1 MNQVT
6 GKVKSFEVN
15 PIIVKE
21 LRSRMRGMR
30 AFATLTFS
38 LLLLGSILFA
48 LYQIAISAVQN
59 TSIPISPQIG
69 QILFTGLAFLMLFLV
84 AAITPSITSGEISG
98 ERERQTYEML
108 MATPLSPARIL
119 WGKLFASMSYIFL
132 ILFAAIPMASL
143 VFIYGGVN
151 ARDMLKTLIALVVIT
166 MMFGVIGLFYSAL
179 LNRSGRA
186 AVLSYLTVAA
196 LLFGPIFAAILSGI
210 LHQGEPDRW
219 IMTPSPIMVLAST
232 FQPSVS
238 ADSISSAF
246 WMLGSPVYWI
256 LGTPI
261 SADSIPRPA
270 YHYGLPLYLLIT
282 LVLYLVSTRLVRPVR
297 RWQIRWYDL
306 LLALVLIFGLL
317 GLVALGFLTSTNRY
331 ENVKILTGA
340 TPTPLMEIMPVTPA
354 VETDITPA
362 GQAPVETVTPTPEP
376 AGLIEPGPR
385 QVSSVQEDW
394 YDR

>member
-1 MNQVT
+1 MNQFTVRI
-6 GKVKSFEVN
+6 KSFEAN

-59 TSIPISPQIG
+59 TSTPISPQIG

-119 WGKLFASMSYIFL
+119 WGKLFASMSYIFM

-186 AVLSYLTVAA
+186 AVFSYLTVAA

-210 LHQGEPDRW
+210 FHQGEPDRW

-232 FQPSVS
+232 FQPSLS

-261 SADSIPRPA
+261 SVDSIPRPA

-317 GLVALGFLTSTNRY
+317 GLITLGFLTTANRY
-331 ENVKILTGA
+331 ENVKILPTA
-340 TPTPLMEIMPVTPA
+340 TPAPLMEIMPVTPA

-376 AGLIEPGPR
+376 AGLIDPGLR
-385 QVSSVQEDW
+385 QVSSIQENW
-394 YDR
+394 YDG